1 MGHAYHGPD
10 LWALLPGGK
19 PPAPG
24 RLRTVQAF
32 VNTVNRE
39 SGEDV
44 IATPDG
50 LGRWLDRFDL
60 LAVPCPIDELAV
72 ERARTLREAL
82 RELLRAN
89 AGHGVQPDSARAEI
103 EHTARAAHLALRL
116 DGGETLV
123 PLAPGL
129 DGAWGRIVAA
139 AAEAMLNGHWQR
151 LKACRRE
158 VCHWAFY
165 DHSHAG
171 TGAWCSM
178 AVCGSRSKA
187 SSYRGR
193 HGRGDGPG

>member
-1 MGHAYHGPD
+1 LGRAYYGPD

-44 IATPDG
+44 IAHPDG
-50 LGRWLDRFDL
+50 LRAWLDRFEL
-60 LAVPCPIDELAV
+60 LDASCRIDEVAV
-72 ERARTLREAL
+72 ERAWTLREAL
-82 RELLRAN
+82 RDLLRAN
-89 AGHGVQPDSARAEI
+89 AGHDVQIEAARAEV
-103 EHTARAAHLALRL
+103 EHVGRSAHLALRL
-116 DGGETLV
+116 DGGAPLV
-123 PLAPGL
+123 SLAPGL
-129 DGAWGRIVAA
+129 DGAFGTIVALMG
-139 AAEAMLNGHWQR
+139 EAMLDGSWPR

-158 VCHWAFY
+158 VCRWAFY

-178 AVCGSRSKA
+178 SICGSRSKA
-187 SSYRGR
+187 SSYRDR
-193 HGRGDGPG
+193 HGRGDGAS